1 MFIKINK
8 LFSVFMEYME
18 YVGRNLAK
26 SLEID
31 EESLVSKGLT
41 TGGSFEPTAGVTKGR
56 GYDDLGN
63 CAKSLYNLVVD
74 NPNRFIVSTLKRG
87 FLGQLVSSQASPI
100 ERRDWHNDIPQRGLG
115 RFIAKIEDTL
125 TDETIDLGVIDR
137 LYGFTGSYWKGSYD
151 SYNWEKSGFSDSVSR
166 EDWILLVELLLQYN
180 HKRRQQCHQAMVRI
194 EQKKQKKYNKEM
206 AKLYCVCDDKQ

>member
-8 LFSVFMEYME
+8 LFIVCME
-18 YVGRNLAK
+18 YVGRKLAK

-31 EESLVSKGLT
+31 KEFLVDKGLA
-41 TGGSFEPTAGVTKGR
+41 TGGSLEPTAVVAKER
-56 GYDDLGN
+56 VYDDLGD

-74 NPNRFIVSTLKRG
+74 NPNRFIVYTSERVSS
-87 FLGQLVSSQASPI
+87 GQLESSQLSPI
-100 ERRDWHNDIPQRGLG
+100 KRNNWNKDIPQRGIG
-115 RFIAKIEDTL
+115 GVITKIKDTL
-125 TDETIDLGVIDR
+125 TDKTISLGYIER
-137 LYGFTGSYWKGSYD
+137 LYGFTGRYWRGYDD
-151 SYNWEKSGFSDSVSR
+151 SYKWEKSGFSDLVSR

-180 HKRRQQCHQAMVRI
+180 RKRHLRCHQAMVRI